1 MLDIKYLRENL
12 VEVKKALAKKHTQF
26 DLEGLLKLDG
36 ERRELLENA
45 ENLRA
50 KKNKLAKAKDVA
62 GGKRVK
68 EELEKL
74 DPELQKAEKEFQ
86 ERMAEIHNIPH
97 QSVPRWQDGNKVEK
111 TWGTIPKFDYKPKD
125 HLELGQTLDIIDTQK
140 ASQISGSRFGF
151 LKNQGALLE
160 FSLIQY
166 LKEKLTHK
174 DFQFIVPPVLVKER
188 AMFGTGFFPAEKNEF
203 YKIEGEDLY
212 LVGTAEVPLASLHA
226 DEIVEVPKK
235 YAGFSS
241 CFRKEAGSYGQDTR
255 GIFRVH
261 QFDKIEMFYFVKP
274 EKSWDAF
281 DELIAINQE
290 IFQELELPYQ
300 LVNCCGGDLG
310 APNAKRIDIEVW
322 IPSQNKYRELTSC
335 SNDTDFQARRLNIKF
350 KTKDGKLDYAYTVN
364 DTALAMGR
372 TIVALLEN
380 HQSFDKAQDKHF
392 IKIPEVLQ
400 KYTGFKEIKK

>member
-1 MLDIKYLRENL
+1 
-12 VEVKKALAKKHTQF
+12 
-26 DLEGLLKLDG
+26 
-36 ERRELLENA
+36 
-45 ENLRA
+45 
-50 KKNKLAKAKDVA
+50 
-62 GGKRVK
+62 
-68 EELEKL
+68 
-74 DPELQKAEKEFQ
+74 
-86 ERMAEIHNIPH
+86 
-97 QSVPRWQDGNKVEK
+97 
-111 TWGTIPKFDYKPKD
+111 
-125 HLELGQTLDIIDTQK
+125 
-140 ASQISGSRFGF
+140 
-151 LKNQGALLE
+151 
-160 FSLIQY
+160 
-166 LKEKLTHK
+166 
-174 DFQFIVPPVLVKER
+174 
-188 AMFGTGFFPAEKNEF
+188 
-203 YKIEGEDLY
+203 
-212 LVGTAEVPLASLHA
+212 
-226 DEIVEVPKK
+226 
-235 YAGFSS
+235 
-241 CFRKEAGSYGQDTR
+241 
-255 GIFRVH
+255 
-261 QFDKIEMFYFVKP
+261 MFYFVKP

-380 HQSFDKAQDKHF
+380 HQSLDKAQDKHF